1 MDAYPVFLPIAV
13 LPIADAKRVLDKI
26 HEPIGTF
33 LLVKLSSSFL
43 KEPLRL
49 IVDGSCG
56 GWQ

>member
-26 HEPIGTF
+26 YEPIGTF

-49 IVDGSCG
+49 IVGSCG